1 MRSKSRV
8 LLPRRAINAG
18 LAVLL
23 SIAIVALILLLMGVD
38 PISAGRSII
47 KGALGSRFG
56 IGETLT
62 ITSLLILTALA
73 ALIPFSGGLWNIG
86 GEGQLYAG
94 AVAATFAAFV
104 IPIDTGWIHVTVC
117 LFAGLLGGA
126 LWGFIPGVLKVYL
139 GVNEVISTLML
150 VYIAAYLTDGV
161 INRVWP
167 SSGQTT
173 PPIPASAKAGI
184 LIPGLSVT
192 SVSILAVIAVPVVWF
207 IFNYTQLGYS
217 IRVSG
222 DNHRAANL
230 AGVRPNRVRV
240 SALSLGGAMAGG
252 AGAILVVGINGSLIS
267 GFAANFGYIGIAVAL
282 MAGLSPMW
290 SVGAAFLFA
299 TLRVGANQMQVTT
312 GLSPSSG
319 DVLITVFVLTLLTL
333 HVLRVKQ
340 LGSIR
345 A

>member
-1 MRSKSRV
+1 MNQLLERINLGKQTKTLAAVLVSLALVV
-8 LLPRRAINAG
+8 LL
-18 LAVLL
+18 LL
-23 SIAIVALILLLMGVD
+23 GMGVD
-38 PISAGRSII
+38 PLQAGRSVL

-62 ITSLLILTALA
+62 ITSILILTALA
-73 ALIPFSGGLWNIG
+73 AVIPFTGGLWNIG

-94 AVAATFAAFV
+94 AIAATFVAFTV
-104 IPIDTGWIHVTVC
+104 PISAGWLHVTMC
-117 LFAGLLGGA
+117 LAAGLIGGA
-126 LWGFIPGVLKVYL
+126 VWGFIPGILKVRF

-150 VYIAAYLTDGV
+150 VYVAMYMTDAV

-173 PPIPASAKAGI
+173 PPIPESARAADLVSGF
-184 LIPGLSVT
+184 SVT
-192 SVSILAVIAVPVVWF
+192 WASSLAVLAVPAVWF
-207 IFNYTQLGYS
+207 LLRRTQLGFS

-222 DNHRAANL
+222 DNPRAADL
-230 AGVRPNRVRV
+230 AGIRPNRVRV
-240 SALSLGGAMAGG
+240 SALSFGGAMAGG
-252 AGAILVVGINGSLIS
+252 AGAILVIGINNSLIS

-282 MAGLSPMW
+282 MAGLSPVW
-290 SVGAAFLFA
+290 SVATAFLFA
-299 TLRVGANQMQVTT
+299 VLRVGANQMQVTT
-312 GLSPSSG
+312 GLSPSTG
-319 DVLITVFVLTLLTL
+319 DVLITVFVLTLLAF